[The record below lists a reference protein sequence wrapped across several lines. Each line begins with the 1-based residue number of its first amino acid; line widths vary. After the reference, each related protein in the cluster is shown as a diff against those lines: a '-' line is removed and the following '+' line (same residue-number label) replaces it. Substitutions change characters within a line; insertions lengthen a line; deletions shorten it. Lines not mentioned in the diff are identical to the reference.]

1 MYVLYEKRNHKVRHE
16 VCDELERRKER
27 RRKKEVEAHKI
38 QKKKS
43 FSYNILSF
51 TLYCLL
57 NLTAG
62 LHKFYIKNLFLYFTL
77 DCFNTRE
84 QATAEN

>member
-38 QKKKS
+38 QKK
-43 FSYNILSF
+43 
-51 TLYCLL
+51 
-57 NLTAG
+57 
-62 LHKFYIKNLFLYFTL
+62 NLFRTIFSLSL
-77 DCFNTRE
+77 S
-84 QATAEN
+84 TACLI